1 MKKFL
6 ALLLGIIIS
15 IMPALAL
22 DFDVSVDEEIRKKYD
37 ADKLKYDTPATLP
50 KVNSTYTPPTQNAS
64 VPKTTPIYTET
75 APKITKANLK
85 DAIKIPAGTKFQVRS
100 NLTISDWMQ
109 TGSAVSFTTTAPVYK
124 RYITIPSGTKIYG
137 RIEDVHRPQKTGN
150 GGLVVIRIT
159 SIIYNGKN
167 YAMNGKVTK
176 ANSKKIFLNNIKGKR
191 QYWANVGKQI
201 DKGEAF
207 YKKTRRT
214 SNKLADNPIGLI
226 ISPIPTIVG
235 LAGYTAATVLSPL
248 TAITSTGG
256 SLSIPPGSTFELKLL
271 DDAYVA
277 L

>member
-6 ALLLGIIIS
+6 LIILGILLS
-15 IMPALAL
+15 LMPVLAL
-22 DFDVSVDEEIRKKYD
+22 DFDVSIDEEIRKKYD

-50 KVNSTYTPPTQNAS
+50 KVNSTYTPAAQNAS
-64 VPKTTPIYTET
+64 VPKTTPPYTET
-75 APKITKANLK
+75 APKVTKANLK

-109 TGSAVSFTTTAPVYK
+109 TGSAVSFTITAPVYK

-176 ANSKKIFLNNIKGKR
+176 ANSKKVFLNNIKGQRK
-191 QYWANVGKQI
+191 YWKNVGAQI

-207 YKKTRRT
+207 YQKTYNT
-214 SNKLADNPIGLI
+214 SNKLAKNPLGWI
-226 ISPIPTIVG
+226 ISPIPRIVG
-235 LAGYTAATVLSPL
+235 FVGYTGATILSPL

-256 SLSIPPGSTFELKLL
+256 SLSIPSGSTFELKLL
-271 DDAYVA
+271 DDAYVKG
-277 L
+277 